1 MKLEYV
7 PLLKIQRELY
17 GIPRGF
23 ERFRAY
29 LETMID
35 AETSRS
41 RDCRRWWR

>member
-1 MKLEYV
+1 MKLEHV

-29 LETMID
+29 LKTMID
-35 AETSRS
+35 AET
-41 RDCRRWWR
+41 RDLALPPWWR